1 MSEKETEIRRNSS
14 VLKSEIDHL
23 RELLSE
29 KDLGGN
35 VYNEEN
41 MEMELNNLRRE
52 LMERR
57 DEYEIKLK
65 EYEET
70 LRRVEQDKDQMQNE
84 LTDNLKQH

>member
-52 LMERR
+52 LIERR

-65 EYEET
+65 
-70 LRRVEQDKDQMQNE
+70 
-84 LTDNLKQH
+84 